1 MGTGGTGVV
10 PNFNQVTFNLGTGEL
25 AIASDGPFLATP
37 SHLEG
42 PLQLLSGGRET
53 DLAQCEKN

>member
-1 MGTGGTGVV
+1 M

-25 AIASDGPFLATP
+25 AIAFDDPFLATP